1 MYVFILTYVDLI
13 KHLYSDGHI
22 TAEEASQLSAKK
34 LFEVPPATP
43 TTTAPPISLS
53 STTPSASSSSAS
65 TATPATSH
73 DSFSSTFGLP
83 QGINLKLPATGTTAS
98 GTTSIS
104 NVQQSTG
111 SVTLPQ
117 RLGTTVGSQPSIT
130 VTPNTPLALSIATFP
145 NNVSVKN
152 VPAASAATASQA
164 AVMAAKTGGQRAGL
178 VTTSEAGQ
186 PGSLAF
192 SDNVSQATSSAVSD
206 ASSNEGQSYY
216 DDLVYDENDDTARG
230 MTYHTVCEF
239 SLDEISIK
247 IHIYNISINAL
258 LIPVTSLH
266 NNLFSS
272 QITTPIEEA

>member
-1 MYVFILTYVDLI
+1 MYLFILTYVDLI

-43 TTTAPPISLS
+43 TTTVPPISLS

-65 TATPATSH
+65 TATSATSY
-73 DSFSSTFGLP
+73 DSFSSTLGLP

-98 GTTSIS
+98 GTISIS

-111 SVTLPQ
+111 PVTLPQ

-164 AVMAAKTGGQRAGL
+164 VVMAVKTGGQRAGL
-178 VTTSEAGQ
+178 VTTSEVGQ
-186 PGSLAF
+186 PGSLAI

-206 ASSNEGQSYY
+206 ASSNEDQSYY
-216 DDLVYDENDDTARG
+216 DNLVYDENNDTASG

-239 SLDEISIK
+239 S
-247 IHIYNISINAL
+247 
-258 LIPVTSLH
+258 
-266 NNLFSS
+266 
-272 QITTPIEEA
+272 